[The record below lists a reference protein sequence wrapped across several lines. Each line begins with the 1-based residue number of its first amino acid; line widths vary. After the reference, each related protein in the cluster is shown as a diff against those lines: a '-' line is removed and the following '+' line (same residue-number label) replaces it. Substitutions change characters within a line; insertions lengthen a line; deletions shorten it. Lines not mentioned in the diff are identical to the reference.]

1 MSNMQCI
8 TLKSRKLSVDCMLID
23 LFHDLRVFRAWSK
36 QILLPWG
43 CVILITAAY
52 ILNLI
57 KLPILAKKIC
67 KNYLR
72 LSYLKLHLEK
82 EFQ

>member
-8 TLKSRKLSVDCMLID
+8 TLKSGKLSVDSMLID

-43 CVILITAAY
+43 CVILITSAY

-57 KLPILAKKIC
+57 KLPILDTKKI
-67 KNYLR
+67 
-72 LSYLKLHLEK
+72 
-82 EFQ
+82 